1 MEKSPLFYAG
11 SWVFELAKGL
21 IILIIFLVLIHFFVV
36 TIFVVN
42 GASMEKNF
50 SDGEYLLTDRISYI
64 LGQPKRGDA
73 VVLRFPG
80 DPEHQKYIKRLIGLP
95 GEKISIKNGKVYINN
110 QELTEIYLSSGMMTE
125 PDMEKQL
132 ANNEYFLMGDN
143 RINSSDSRTWGTC
156 VKNDFIGKAFLRI
169 FPPSKWS
176 LVEFPIYN

>member
-1 MEKSPLFYAG
+1 MEKKSLFYAG
-11 SWVFELAKGL
+11 SWIFELAKGL
-21 IILIIFLVLIHFFVV
+21 IFLIIFFVLIHFFVV

-50 SDGEYLLTDRISYI
+50 YDGEYLLTDRISYI
-64 LGQPKRGDA
+64 LGQPKRGDV

-95 GEKISIKNGKVYINN
+95 SEKVTIKNGRVYING
-110 QELTEIYLSSGMMTE
+110 QELTEIYLSPGMLTE

-132 ANNEYFLMGDN
+132 NNKEYFLMGDN
-143 RINSSDSRTWGTC
+143 RINSSDSRNWGTC
-156 VKNDFIGKAFLRI
+156 IKNDFIGKAFLRI
-169 FPPSKWS
+169 FPFNRWG